1 MGYQFQL
8 SFRGVPM
15 GLQPTRVDE
24 NRLEAPLY
32 N

>member
-1 MGYQFQL
+1 
-8 SFRGVPM
+8 M

-32 N
+32 NWRSVER